1 MRREAGA
8 SGREGTSVSL
18 GDYPV
23 KLTKATVGCVGAM
36 FQVID
41 QIIL

>member
-1 MRREAGA
+1 MSREAGA
-8 SGREGTSVSL
+8 RGCEGTSVSL
-18 GDYPV
+18 RDYRV